1 MEEFGK
7 ELDPLSGVSGKEELR
22 ILQFFGSPST
32 LEALVSPLSGLDI
45 NAAKYDFLT
54 LLSSRPNIVNTNEEY
69 ETRRTALM
77 VASSTGYTKAVELL
91 IHHKADIFIIDAE
104 GLSCLHLAVAGGH
117 LDVVRVLLNTM
128 EASYSTR
135 TFVDLETTE
144 GDTALMLA
152 CKEGHLEISKLLIEK
167 NANMEVSAHGWNCL
181 HFSARYG
188 HHEVS
193 FLMLESCRNLIDSAI
208 RGKES
213 LSSMLGFTSLM
224 LASKFG
230 HHDVVKLLLEHKASV
245 MMTSKEGWN
254 CLHYAARWG
263 HFEVSKL
270 ILEACPKIIN
280 YGTIRSK
287 GSADVEHMDSNL
299 TPLMLACQYG
309 HERIVEL
316 LLEHKADV
324 RMRTELGWN
333 CLHYAGRWGHFEVSR
348 LIIKACAEMINDRT
362 ENGNL
367 GEVRTTLMLA
377 CENGHE
383 DVVKLLLE
391 HKADVMIFS
400 DFGWNCFHY
409 AARWGGFEV
418 SKLIIEAC
426 VVIINIGTLGTNSS
440 SSSRSSSSSVLQ
452 GSTPDKNVM
461 NETGLMLAC
470 ESGNEQ
476 VVRLLLAHKADVMVY
491 SECGRN
497 CLHYAAR
504 WGHSEVSSLLIQEF
518 PQLRDSTIRGAAKCP
533 PNDCGKTALM
543 LASQFG
549 HDDVVKSLLEHKASV
564 LMTSEAGLNC
574 LHYAARWGHFEVSKL
589 IIEACPEI
597 INDGTMRTK
606 ITADLEF
613 DVSNE
618 TPLMLACLYGH
629 EDVVKLLLEHKADV
643 MVYSESGRNCLHYA
657 AESGHS
663 EVSSLLIQEFPQ
675 LRDSTIRGAAKC
687 PPNDCGKTA
696 LMLASQ
702 SGHHD
707 VVKSLLEH
715 KASVMMTSEAG
726 LNCLHYAARSGHFEV
741 SKLILEACPEI
752 INDGTMRTKITADLE
767 YDVSNE
773 TPLMLAC
780 LYGHE
785 DVVKLLLEH
794 KADVMVYSESGR
806 NCLHYAARWGHSEV
820 SSLLIQE
827 FPQLRDST
835 IRGAAKCPP
844 NDCGKTAL
852 MLASQSGHHD
862 VVKSLLEHKASV
874 MMTSEAGLNCLHYAA
889 RSGHFEVSKL
899 ILEACPE
906 IINYG
911 TIRSKGS
918 DDLEYMDSNLTPL
931 MLACR
936 DGHERI
942 VELLLKHKADVRMRT
957 ELGWNCLHYAGR
969 CGHFEVSRLI
979 IKACAEMINDRT
991 ENGNLGGGRTTLML
1005 ACENGHEDVV
1015 KLLLEHKADVMIF
1028 SDYGWNCFH
1037 HAAERGHSEV
1047 SSLLIQEFPQLRDS
1061 TTRVAAKCPPDDS
1074 GKTALMLASQ
1084 SGQHDVVKLLLEHK
1098 ASVMMTSEEGWNC
1111 LHYAARSGHFEV
1123 SNDYGWNCF
1132 HYGARNGHFEVSKL
1146 ILEACP
1152 EIINRGTLGGDIINS
1167 RSSSSS
1173 TPQRSTPVV
1182 NAKNKTGLMLA
1193 CENGHEQVVRL
1204 LLAHKA
1210 NVMVYSESGRNCLH
1224 YAAERGHSEVSSL
1237 LIQEFP
1243 QLRDSTTRFAAKCP
1257 PDDSGKT
1264 ALMLASQY
1272 GKVEVVRTL
1281 LSHKADVMLRIK
1293 RDAMFCYM
1301 LQDQLLIEH
1310 KASVM
1315 MTSEEGWNCL
1325 HYAARWGHFEV
1336 SKLIIEACPEIINDG
1351 TMRTKIT
1358 ADLEYMNSNKT
1369 PLMIACRYGHERV
1382 VELLLEHKADV
1393 RMRDECGWN
1402 CLHYAGRWGG
1412 FEVSKLIVEACP
1424 EIINYG
1430 TKRSK
1435 GSADLNTMDLN
1446 KTPLMLACLNGRE
1459 DVVKLLLEH
1468 KADVMIFND
1477 SGCNC
1482 FHYAASWGR
1491 FEVSKLIIEACPEII
1506 NIGTLGTNSSI
1517 SSSSSSSIPQ
1527 GSTPVVKVK
1536 IEKNITGLMLAC
1548 ESGNEQVVR
1557 LLLAH
1562 KADVMVYCENGR
1574 NCLHYAA
1581 ERGHSE
1587 VSSLLIQEFPQLRDS
1602 TTRGAAKCPP
1612 NDSGKTALMLA
1623 SQYGKVEVLLI
1634 EHKASVMMTSE
1645 EGWNCLHYAA
1655 RWGHFEVSKL
1665 IIEACPEI
1673 INDGTMRTKITADLE
1688 YMNSNKTP
1696 LMIACRYGHERVV
1709 ELLLE
1714 HKADV
1719 RMRDECGWNCLH
1731 YAGRWGGFE
1740 VSKLIVEACPE
1751 IINYGT
1757 KRSKGSADLNTMDLN
1772 KTPLMLACLNGRE
1785 DVVKLLLEHKADVMI
1800 FNDSGCN
1807 CFHYAAS
1814 WGRFEV
1820 SKLIIEA
1827 CPEIINIG
1835 TLGTNSSIS
1844 SSSSSSIPQGST
1856 PVVKVKIEKNITGLM
1871 LACESGNEQVVRLL
1885 LAHKA
1890 DVMVYCENGRNCLHY
1905 AAERGHSEVSSLLIQ
1920 EFPQL
1925 RDSTTRG
1932 AAKCPPNDSGK
1943 TALMLASQYGK
1954 VEVVRT
1960 LLSHKADVMLR
1971 SEEGCDVLLY
1981 AARSDDLKVLEL
1993 IIEAVVKSVVD
2004 ANSPWWQRT
2013 LIWASEI
2020 GHLSVVGMLLKYKID
2035 VTLQNGDGHN
2045 CLHLAAKNSH
2055 FQFLEVILAKD
2066 TEGFVNSTTSAGE
2079 TSLMLAAQNGD
2090 VEVAKILLKYN
2101 ASVLE
2106 CNENGWNC
2114 LHFAA
2119 SQGKIKVMLEILNH
2133 PDLEKLVDSKTKAG
2147 RTALILAAENGYAD
2161 VVKLLIHK
2169 NCNELL
2175 CDDEGFSCL
2184 HVAAKHG
2191 HLEVLSHLLSE
2202 EGDQDYWD
2210 RERFSVGD
2218 IESKIR
2224 RLDPNSLLLTSK
2236 RLELMEVRSC
2246 FERLTALHMAG
2257 ISHRTAIVSFLERT
2271 YYTLALR
2278 SRRFLLDPVTTFI
2291 CYEAQSLN
2299 IVNLRVDDFFYG
2311 SALSATTQLEYSQL
2325 LEYFRASRKKFMEPV
2340 RGLVRCAESEARN
2353 GLEENWRQFLGRNH
2367 EVVDFVADKA
2377 DYDGLST
2384 SNLLDL
2390 SGMVEANLAVVRYVN
2405 ARDITGRT
2413 ALHYL
2418 AATCDCEHLK
2428 EIDGCRMA
2436 FQNVL
2441 GTPFYDVVAADWRGY
2456 TPLHLA
2462 AYNKNSDVIKMFVTS
2477 TCSSEEKR
2485 LMYNSK
2491 GARIMNVEDELRE
2504 AGVADCRFYQPKNGH
2519 IHKCLWQEER
2529 DGIIPLHYAVEKYYP
2544 DYGDVVESLVKAS
2557 RLNLITKTSNLDSP
2571 FTIAMSQGAH
2581 LYDSGGNKNGMS
2593 RDNILSPGRQHATKP
2608 SNMNI
2613 KCQGNQLSMFKSLEK
2628 EAILCIDD
2636 PNVTKEDRN
2645 SLWVELIW
2653 SMREILE
2660 EKQIDV
2666 DKRRKMLTDMNEL
2679 GHCGGLTIL
2688 HYAAF
2693 RGLLDELQDLLRV
2706 RELREMVDCPCTV
2719 SGQTMMH
2726 FAVIEKHTEVVNWLR
2741 KESFGRLDEEDKLGR
2756 TPYELLLEVLI
2767 ASSSPELK
2775 TCEASLRGEKTIINY
2790 IEKQYRDRQ
2799 IHVDAGNT
2807 ALVGAALIASVTFA
2821 GWLQPPLGYTEYQQ
2835 YTFPDSNN
2843 PESFAA
2849 VQQYSS
2855 VEVFWVLNSLSFFF
2869 AVATVVCGAR
2879 AVLPASSTVFIAKEV
2894 RLIRNWLVT
2903 TSILLVISIICVLGA
2918 FGAAGFAGLPP
2929 DSKYQTS
2936 MTITSLVGGSTCA
2949 VFLFCYFLR
2958 LNEIKHWFPSFDGQ
2972 SIKLWLTGGQREL
2985 GSSETSRKSGKSV
2998 ETKFY
3003 ALRTAKRRWINL
3015 WGLM

>member
-1 MEEFGK
+1 
-7 ELDPLSGVSGKEELR
+7 
-22 ILQFFGSPST
+22 
-32 LEALVSPLSGLDI
+32 
-45 NAAKYDFLT
+45 
-54 LLSSRPNIVNTNEEY
+54 
-69 ETRRTALM
+69 
-77 VASSTGYTKAVELL
+77 
-91 IHHKADIFIIDAE
+91 
-104 GLSCLHLAVAGGH
+104 
-117 LDVVRVLLNTM
+117 
-128 EASYSTR
+128 
-135 TFVDLETTE
+135 
-144 GDTALMLA
+144 MLA

-1123 SNDYGWNCF
+1123 SKLILEACPEIINYGTIRSKGSDDLEYMDSNLTPLMLACHDYGWNCF

-1257 PDDSGKT
+1257 PD
-1264 ALMLASQY
+1264 
-1272 GKVEVVRTL
+1272 
-1281 LSHKADVMLRIK
+1281 
-1293 RDAMFCYM
+1293 
-1301 LQDQLLIEH
+1301 
-1310 KASVM
+1310 
-1315 MTSEEGWNCL
+1315 
-1325 HYAARWGHFEV
+1325 
-1336 SKLIIEACPEIINDG
+1336 
-1351 TMRTKIT
+1351 
-1358 ADLEYMNSNKT
+1358 
-1369 PLMIACRYGHERV
+1369 
-1382 VELLLEHKADV
+1382 
-1393 RMRDECGWN
+1393 
-1402 CLHYAGRWGG
+1402 
-1412 FEVSKLIVEACP
+1412 
-1424 EIINYG
+1424 
-1430 TKRSK
+1430 
-1435 GSADLNTMDLN
+1435 
-1446 KTPLMLACLNGRE
+1446 
-1459 DVVKLLLEH
+1459 
-1468 KADVMIFND
+1468 
-1477 SGCNC
+1477 
-1482 FHYAASWGR
+1482 
-1491 FEVSKLIIEACPEII
+1491 
-1506 NIGTLGTNSSI
+1506 
-1517 SSSSSSSIPQ
+1517 
-1527 GSTPVVKVK
+1527 
-1536 IEKNITGLMLAC
+1536 
-1548 ESGNEQVVR
+1548 
-1557 LLLAH
+1557 
-1562 KADVMVYCENGR
+1562 
-1574 NCLHYAA
+1574 
-1581 ERGHSE
+1581 
-1587 VSSLLIQEFPQLRDS
+1587 
-1602 TTRGAAKCPP
+1602 
-1612 NDSGKTALMLA
+1612 DSGKTALMLA

-2045 CLHLAAKNSH
+2045 CLHLAAKNGH
-2055 FQFLEVILAKD
+2055 FEFLEAILEKD
-2066 TEGFVNSTTSAGE
+2066 TEGFVNSTTRAGE
-2079 TSLMLAAQNGD
+2079 TSLMLAAQKGD
-2090 VEVAKILLKYN
+2090 VEVAKILLKYK

-2106 CNENGWNC
+2106 CNEDGWNC

-2119 SQGKIKVMLEILNH
+2119 SQGKVKVMLEILNH

-2184 HVAAKHG
+2184 HVAAKYG
-2191 HLEVLSHLLSE
+2191 HREVLSHLLSE
-2202 EGDQDYWD
+2202 EGDEDYWD
-2210 RERFSVGD
+2210 KECLWLGD

-2236 RLELMEVRSC
+2236 RLKLMEVRSC
-2246 FERLTALHMAG
+2246 CEQLTALHMAG
-2257 ISHRTAIVSFLERT
+2257 IGHRTAIVAFLERT
-2271 YYTLALR
+2271 YFTLALR

-2299 IVNLRVDDFFYG
+2299 IFNLRVDDFFYG
-2311 SALSATTQLEYSQL
+2311 SALSATTELQYPQLEYFQL

-2340 RGLVRCAESEARN
+2340 RGLVRCAELEARI
-2353 GLEENWRQFLGRNH
+2353 GLEENWRQLLGRNH
-2367 EVVDFVADKA
+2367 EVEDFVADKA

-2405 ARDITGRT
+2405 ARDIIGRT

-2418 AATCDCEHLK
+2418 AATCDCERGK
-2428 EIDGCRMA
+2428 ERDGCRIA
-2436 FQNVL
+2436 FLNVL

-2462 AYNKNSDVIKMFVTS
+2462 AYKKNSAFITMFVTS

-2491 GARIMNVEDELRE
+2491 GARIMNVEDSLRE
-2504 AGVADCRFYQPKNGH
+2504 AVHEAGGADCEFYQPRNGH

-2544 DYGDVVESLVKAS
+2544 DYGDVVERLVKAS
-2557 RLNLITKTSNLDSP
+2557 RLNLITKTSNLESS
-2571 FTIAMSQGAH
+2571 FTIAMSQGAY
-2581 LYDSGGNKNGMS
+2581 LYDSRGNKNGMS
-2593 RDNILSPGRQHATKP
+2593 RDNILSPGRQHATQP

-2613 KCQGNQLSMFKSLEK
+2613 ECQDNQLSMFKSLEK
-2628 EAILCIDD
+2628 QAVLSIYD
-2636 PNVTKEDRN
+2636 PDVTREERN
-2645 SLWVELIW
+2645 SIWVELIW

-2660 EKQIDV
+2660 EQQIDV
-2666 DKRRKMLTDMNEL
+2666 DERGQMLKEMNET

-2693 RGLLDELQDLLRV
+2693 RGLLNELQHLLGF

-2726 FAVIEKHTEVVNWLR
+2726 FAVIEKQTEVLNWLR
-2741 KESFGRLDEEDKLGR
+2741 TESYGRLDEEDKQGR

-2775 TCEASLRGEKTIINY
+2775 NCEASLRGEKTIMNY

-2821 GWLQPPLGYTEYQQ
+2821 GWLQPPLGYMEYQQ

-2855 VEVFWVLNSLSFFF
+2855 VRVFWVLNSLSFFF

-2879 AVLPASSTVFIAKEV
+2879 AVLPASSTVFISKEV
-2894 RLIRNWLVT
+2894 RLIRNWLVR

-2918 FGAAGFAGLPP
+2918 FGAAGFAALPP

-2936 MTITSLVGGSTCA
+2936 MTITSVVGGSTCV

-2958 LNEIKHWFPSFDGQ
+2958 LNEIKHWLPSFDGQ
-2972 SIKLWLTGGQREL
+2972 SIKLWLTGGHREL
-2985 GSSETSRKSGKSV
+2985 GSSETCRKSGKSV

-3003 ALRTAKRRWINL
+3003 ALRTAKRRWRNL

>member
-1123 SNDYGWNCF
+1123 SKLILEACPEIINYGTIRSKGSDDLEYMDSNLTPLMLACHDYGWNCF

-1257 PDDSGKT
+1257 PD
-1264 ALMLASQY
+1264 
-1272 GKVEVVRTL
+1272 
-1281 LSHKADVMLRIK
+1281 
-1293 RDAMFCYM
+1293 
-1301 LQDQLLIEH
+1301 
-1310 KASVM
+1310 
-1315 MTSEEGWNCL
+1315 
-1325 HYAARWGHFEV
+1325 
-1336 SKLIIEACPEIINDG
+1336 
-1351 TMRTKIT
+1351 
-1358 ADLEYMNSNKT
+1358 
-1369 PLMIACRYGHERV
+1369 
-1382 VELLLEHKADV
+1382 
-1393 RMRDECGWN
+1393 
-1402 CLHYAGRWGG
+1402 
-1412 FEVSKLIVEACP
+1412 
-1424 EIINYG
+1424 
-1430 TKRSK
+1430 
-1435 GSADLNTMDLN
+1435 
-1446 KTPLMLACLNGRE
+1446 
-1459 DVVKLLLEH
+1459 
-1468 KADVMIFND
+1468 
-1477 SGCNC
+1477 
-1482 FHYAASWGR
+1482 
-1491 FEVSKLIIEACPEII
+1491 
-1506 NIGTLGTNSSI
+1506 
-1517 SSSSSSSIPQ
+1517 
-1527 GSTPVVKVK
+1527 
-1536 IEKNITGLMLAC
+1536 
-1548 ESGNEQVVR
+1548 
-1557 LLLAH
+1557 
-1562 KADVMVYCENGR
+1562 
-1574 NCLHYAA
+1574 
-1581 ERGHSE
+1581 
-1587 VSSLLIQEFPQLRDS
+1587 
-1602 TTRGAAKCPP
+1602 
-1612 NDSGKTALMLA
+1612 DSGKTALMLA